1 MYIEVL
7 HRAYIGPSIEVL
19 HRSYIGPSIEVLHRS
34 YIGPSNIDTGISGH
48 IYQGL
53 YAVVSK
59 AASLIYVCMYI
70 YISINIYMYVCIRG
84 TTQVFLRQRP

>member
-34 YIGPSNIDTGISGH
+34 YIGPSNIDTGISGR
-48 IYQGL
+48 
-53 YAVVSK
+53 
-59 AASLIYVCMYI
+59 
-70 YISINIYMYVCIRG
+70 IREHRLDRLG
-84 TTQVFLRQRP
+84 